1 MEDLKVTLIQTQLY
15 WENVD
20 KNISMFDELLN
31 NVKEQIDL
39 IILPEMFSTGFTMN
53 TAIAET
59 MNARLPD
66 GQGKSIAWL
75 KEKANEKNCVIT
87 GSLMIAENGKNYNRL
102 IWMQPDGKFETYDKR
117 HLFRMANEQDHFTAG
132 EKKLLT
138 TLKGWKICPLIC
150 YDLRFPV
157 WSRNK
162 SLTLLSL
169 SEGEGSRELEYDVL
183 LYVANW
189 PARRSL
195 AWNTLIP
202 ARAVENQ
209 SYVVAVN
216 RIGLDGN
223 NVDYSGDS
231 AVYNPLG
238 EKLSKI
244 KPNESTH
251 ETITL
256 SWKFLQEYREKFPA
270 AMDADDFELIK

>member
-1 MEDLKVTLIQTQLY
+1 MEDLKITLVQTQLH
-15 WENVD
+15 WESVE

-31 NVKEQIDL
+31 AVKEQTDL
-39 IILPEMFSTGFTMN
+39 IVLPEMFSTGFTMN
-53 TAIAET
+53 TAVAET
-59 MNARLPD
+59 M
-66 GQGKSIAWL
+66 QGKSIIWL
-75 KEKANEKNCVIT
+75 KEKAKEKNCVIT
-87 GSLMIAENGKNYNRL
+87 GSLMIKENGKNYNRL
-102 IWMQPDGKFETYDKR
+102 IWMQPDGSFETYNKR
-117 HLFRMANEQDHFTAG
+117 HLFRMANEQNHFTAG
-132 EKKLLT
+132 DKKLIT

-162 SLTLLSL
+162 VKSKIK
-169 SEGEGSRELEYDVL
+169 SEKSEVEHNSLEYDLL

-195 AWNTLIP
+195 AWNMLIP

-216 RIGLDGN
+216 RIGGDGHD
-223 NVDYSGDS
+223 VDYSGDS

-238 EKLSKI
+238 EKLSSI
-244 KPNESTH
+244 KPNENTH

-256 SWKFLQEYREKFPA
+256 SRKFLQDYRDKFPA
-270 AMDADDFELIK
+270 AMDADDFELK

>member
-1 MEDLKVTLIQTQLY
+1 MEDLKVTLLQTPLH
-15 WENVD
+15 WESVE

-31 NVKEQIDL
+31 SITEQTDL

-53 TAIAET
+53 TSIAEVMT
-59 MNARLPD
+59 
-66 GQGKSIAWL
+66 GKSLQWL
-75 KEKANEKNCVIT
+75 KEKAKEKNCVIT
-87 GSLMIAENGKNYNRL
+87 GSLMISENGKNYNRL
-102 IWMQPDGKFETYDKR
+102 IWMQPDGNFQTYDKR
-117 HLFRMANEQDHFTAG
+117 HLFRMANEQSHFTAG
-132 EKKLLT
+132 DKKLIA

-162 SLTLLSL
+162 NLD
-169 SEGEGSRELEYDVL
+169 YDVL
-183 LYVANW
+183 IFVANW

-195 AWNTLIP
+195 AWSTLIP

-216 RIGLDGN
+216 RIGSDRHD
-223 NVDYSGDS
+223 VDYSGDS
-231 AVYNPLG
+231 VAYNPLG
-238 EKLSKI
+238 EKLSTI
-244 KPNESTH
+244 KQNENKH

-270 AMDADDFELIK
+270 AMDADDFELK

>member
-1 MEDLKVTLIQTQLY
+1 MEDLKVTLVQTPLH
-15 WENVD
+15 WENVE
-20 KNISMFDELLN
+20 KNISMFAELLN
-31 NVKEQIDL
+31 KIEEKTDL

-53 TAIAET
+53 TAVAET
-59 MNARLPD
+59 MT
-66 GQGKSIAWL
+66 GKSIAWL
-75 KEKANEKNCVIT
+75 KEKAKEKNCVIT
-87 GSLMIAENGKNYNRL
+87 GSLMISENGKNYNRL
-102 IWMQPDGKFETYDKR
+102 IWMQPDGNFETYDKR
-117 HLFRMANEQDHFTAG
+117 HLFRMANEQNHFTAG
-132 EKKLLT
+132 DKKLIT

-157 WSRNK
+157 WSRN
-162 SLTLLSL
+162 
-169 SEGEGSRELEYDVL
+169 RNLEYDIL
-183 LYVANW
+183 IYVANW

-195 AWNTLIP
+195 AWNTLVP

-216 RIGLDGN
+216 RIGPDGHD
-223 NVDYSGDS
+223 VDYSGDS

-244 KPNESTH
+244 QTNEATH

-270 AMDADDFELIK
+270 MLDADDFEIIK